1 VFTTRQ
7 STRSQRITDQ
17 AATCLLN
24 DTSRVSF
31 DAFLPRRRGRH
42 PSGQSGCDVGHDPR
56 DKASGAA
63 LVHHPNRCTYTSVSP
78 IDSACPGDGITRF
91 CPPIETALNALATKP
106 HACRAVVCATL
117 PPTAMA
123 PIVHE
128 ELPIVTVSPTPYP
141 SGPGAAPATM
151 LVSAGCLCRVPRC
164 IDFGRSPNATLRSP
178 TGRRRA
184 RYRG

>member
-1 VFTTRQ
+1 VFTIRQ
-7 STRSQRITDQ
+7 STKSQRITDE
-17 AATCLLN
+17 AAACLLD

-31 DAFLPRRRGRH
+31 DAFLPRHRGRH
-42 PSGQSGCDVGHDPR
+42 QSGQSCCDVSQDPR
-56 DKASGAA
+56 VKASGAA
-63 LVHHPNRCTYTSVSP
+63 LVHHPSRCTYTSVSP
-78 IDSACPGDGITRF
+78 IDSACPGAGITRF
-91 CPPIETALNALATKP
+91 CLPIETDLNALATKP
-106 HACRAVVCATL
+106 YACRAVVSATL
-117 PPTAMA
+117 PPTVMT

-128 ELPIVTVSPTPYP
+128 ELPIATGSPTPYP